1 MKKFKLIGVLFAAII
16 TTLSLGVGS
25 LSAFALQAQPE
36 DPVQAE
42 ISLDQDFDGTSVLVT
57 MTEEASEVNREY
69 EPSYFGDVAISSI
82 EDLTRMTGD
91 VQDKKYFDE
100 SKFKQILKI
109 NLPIDSKANVI
120 AAIDKLEETEGVLC
134 ASPNYYDNFA
144 RIPNDTDF
152 LNLWG
157 LNREQGINAVDAWD
171 ITTGSRNVQVGV
183 IDTGIAD
190 HPDLNANVE
199 EGWDFVNN
207 NNITD
212 DDPTGHGTHV
222 AGIIGA
228 CGNNVT
234 GVVGVNWQVSLV
246 PLQVAIWDSED
257 SEWIMSG
264 SGTISA
270 ITWAKDND
278 IPILNYSAGTYE
290 PWGAVKNA
298 LESYTGLFV
307 CSAGNGIL
315 NESTNVNEGV
325 DTDVTPHYPSEYSDE
340 SNPAYSGVSDR
351 VISVGAIAQSGQ
363 RALFSNYGTDTVSIF
378 APGVSI
384 LSTVPDEIDST
395 GYALFSGTSMA
406 APHVAGVAA
415 LILSAEPTLTASQIK
430 DIILNTADSIT
441 INVPN
446 GTQNVRK
453 LNAFEALSYIAPV
466 YNLFAG
472 GTGTS
477 QNPFLISNAE
487 QFNNMRYAYT
497 SVHMPGQPDQDQ
509 IAYAFRL
516 TNNIVLP
523 GDWTPLPYD
532 FTGEFDGD
540 GHYISYNM
548 NLTQADINESTYQ
561 GLFGFVSNAG
571 EIYDLELMNCK
582 ITSDTNTELSAA
594 SGANIGILAGSVYE
608 AGGISNITITNPE
621 ITTRVSGAHIGAL
634 AGTLFQTSVKN
645 CIVREQNG
653 TASITNNAHCYMGGM
668 IGSGD
673 LGGFNGGS
681 VKIALTN
688 TSFNEDTD
696 TMGKIAGNGGDTVPG
711 GMTADVTMDKGGS
724 CVAAGTL
731 ITLADGTQKAVEELT
746 GNEMLLV
753 WNLKTGTFD
762 AAPILFIDSEPI
774 AMYSVINL
782 YFSDGT
788 QVKVV
793 SEHGFW
799 DYNLNEYVYLDQDAA
814 QYIGHWFN
822 KLSTDAS
829 GNRVSATVQLVNVV
843 IQNEYTTAWSP
854 VTYSHLCYY
863 VNGMLSMPGGI
874 EGMFNIFEVDAES
887 MKYDEAQMQ
896 ADIAQY
902 GLFTYEEFAE
912 LFPISEAVF
921 EAFNGQYLKIA
932 MGKGLIDAD
941 ELQNLIERY
950 AEFLSEIE

>member
-42 ISLDQDFDGTSVLVT
+42 ISLDQDFDGMSVLVT
-57 MTEEASEVNREY
+57 MTEEASEVNRQY

-120 AAIDKLEETEGVLC
+120 AAIDKIEEAEGVLC
-134 ASPNYYDNFA
+134 ASPNYYESCA
-144 RIPNDTDF
+144 RIPNDNDF
-152 LNLWG
+152 SSLWG
-157 LNREQGINAVDAWD
+157 LDDGYGINAVDAWD
-171 ITTGSRNVQVGV
+171 ITTGSRDVQVGV

-190 HPDLNANVE
+190 HPDLDANVA

-212 DDPTGHGTHV
+212 DDPIGHGTHV

-246 PLQVAIWDSED
+246 PLQVTEWDSED
-257 SEWIMSG
+257 SEWIMN
-264 SGTISA
+264 TAAVVSA
-270 ITWAKDND
+270 INWAKNND
-278 IPILNYSAGTYE
+278 VPILNYSGGGYKAWNPT
-290 PWGAVKNA
+290 KNA

-325 DTDVTPHYPSEYSDE
+325 DTDVTPQYPSEYSDE

-351 VISVGAIAQSGQ
+351 VISVGSIAQSGQ
-363 RALFSNYGTDTVSIF
+363 RATSSNYGADTVSIF

-384 LSTVPDEIDST
+384 LSTVPDTINST
-395 GYALFSGTSMA
+395 GYAYFSGTSMA

-509 IAYAFRL
+509 ITYAFRL

-594 SGANIGILAGSVYE
+594 NIGILAGSVYE
-608 AGGISNITITNPE
+608 AGGISNITVTNPE

-634 AGTLFQTSVKN
+634 AGTLFRTSVKN
-645 CIVREQNG
+645 CVVREQNG

-932 MGKGLIDAD
+932 MGKGLIDAE
-941 ELQNLIERY
+941 ELQRLIERY
-950 AEFLSEIE
+950 AEFLIEIE